1 MSFPTVDLFTR
12 VETLGSWL
20 ASHLNRLTI
29 DTARRRRR
37 GPSLALALALCEH
50 GVDLLPDP
58 LLSPAI
64 EVAIDRRSS
73 AETRRQLSPLAA
85 SFRHLKHSVEHLTQ
99 RQQAATLSTR
109 LPTRFGQQP
118 LKKMPLPIRHVCWI
132 LILRTHH
139 GPSGSG
145 FFADT

>member
-1 MSFPTVDLFTR
+1 MAFPTVDLFTG
-12 VETLGSWL
+12 VETLGTSL
-20 ASHLNRLTI
+20 MSHLNRLAI
-29 DTARRRRR
+29 DTSRRGGP
-37 GPSLALALALCEH
+37 GPSLALALALYEH
-50 GVDLLPDP
+50 GVNLLPNS

-64 EVAIDRRSS
+64 EVTIDRRPS

-99 RQQAATLSTR
+99 RQQAATPSTR

-139 GPSGSG
+139 GPFGSG